1 MRINQESS
9 LTPRWI
15 VFGTAVVYFALGSLL
30 TAHFMHLKEA
40 WADSHRT
47 FQLEIHHEVPGKVP
61 ALAERFRSNSRLQA
75 RHGLD
80 LVGYWVP
87 EDANS
92 TQTSPACILE
102 R

>member
-1 MRINQESS
+1 MRIDQESS

-40 WADSHRT
+40 WADSHRA
-47 FQLEIHHEVPGKVP
+47 FQLEIHHGVPGKVP
-61 ALAERFRSNSRLQA
+61 ALEEGFRSHSRLQE

-87 EDANS
+87 EDAKS
-92 TQTSPACILE
+92 TQTSPACIIE